1 MVSEE
6 KQKQKYRTQ
15 WVNGS
20 LQVVIRMEKVLI
32 RERYCVLVLARGMN
46 FKGHWLKNCWNLA
59 PLYRFKASDF
69 FAMLTKQCQYW
80 SNWEK
85 CLILSNKIK
94 FYKSSVNTGSRAE

>member
-1 MVSEE
+1 MVTEE

-69 FAMLTKQCQYW
+69 FCNAYETVP
-80 SNWEK
+80 
-85 CLILSNKIK
+85 ILVKLGKMPN
-94 FYKSSVNTGSRAE
+94 FVQ